1 MSLKDTAK
9 GLGAKL
15 KLDSHHAIERFGILF
30 TAITATFALL
40 LVGTVASAWQNG
52 RASLDTRSIYTPS
65 FTTSQT
71 GLAGDLEN
79 VYISEDHTRAMVLMK
94 FSDIA
99 GQLSTDAT
107 TYEAYLTGSN
117 DKLDTLA
124 LKNGY
129 TGQIAVFGSTGYMA
143 VILDSDTPI
152 EQQILSLTMR
162 SNSDL
167 VYNAEDKRELRE
179 DLADDGSFNKFDQW
193 RLFINPGA
201 SNAVE
206 SEALGS
212 ATDKIDMRA
221 IYNEVVTEDEEN
233 SIREE
238 MNSQLAEMRT
248 QLNKISEF
256 ENEIGRTNVD
266 GMSIV
271 PPEVPEQ
278 IAGDRITGEDATS
291 ENSTSTLALET
302 NWVAPAGFDFDW
314 RSGNVFDGY
323 LDNLVPEGKSKG
335 TFLSEK
341 SRAGLDATA
350 TGGTDAIDGFSAN
363 DVDWTLVDS
372 NGNET
377 DLKMDYDD
385 TDNSIKPLRDL
396 MNNTTQAWS
405 DYYRMKTSY
414 QVDSYTELLELEMD
428 LDNVS
433 NTGSSYSVQGEG
445 DDEKQALTTY

>member
-9 GLGAKL
+9 GLSTKL

-52 RASLDTRSIYTPS
+52 QMSLDTRSIYTPS

-71 GLAGDLEN
+71 DLAGDLEN
-79 VYISEDHTRAMVLMK
+79 VYISEDRTRAMVLMK
-94 FSDIA
+94 FSDIV

-152 EQQILSLTMR
+152 ERQILSLTMR

-167 VYNAEDKRELRE
+167 VYNAEDKSDLRE
-179 DLADDGSFNKFDQW
+179 DLADDGSFSEFDQW
-193 RLFINPGA
+193 RLFVNPGA

-221 IYNEVVTEDEEN
+221 IYNEVVTKDEEN
-233 SIREE
+233 EIREE
-238 MNSQLAEMRT
+238 MNFQLAEMKT

-256 ENEIGRTNVD
+256 EDEIGRTNVD
-266 GMSIV
+266 GLRIV
-271 PPEVPEQ
+271 PPERPEQ
-278 IAGDRITGEDATS
+278 IAGDRVTGEDATN

-302 NWVAPAGFDFDW
+302 NWVAPACP
-314 RSGNVFDGY
+314 RSPGPAWMPPPPAEPMPSMG
-323 LDNLVPEGKSKG
+323 
-335 TFLSEK
+335 
-341 SRAGLDATA
+341 SRPMTS
-350 TGGTDAIDGFSAN
+350 TGFS
-363 DVDWTLVDS
+363 WT
-372 NGNET
+372 
-377 DLKMDYDD
+377 
-385 TDNSIKPLRDL
+385 
-396 MNNTTQAWS
+396 TT
-405 DYYRMKTSY
+405 
-414 QVDSYTELLELEMD
+414 
-428 LDNVS
+428 
-433 NTGSSYSVQGEG
+433 
-445 DDEKQALTTY
+445 TTRPT